1 MPYFT
6 KKPVEIEAELINN
19 DNIEDLAEWCNG
31 VVTLDGLTLEKSI
44 SIYTLEGVM
53 SARVGDY
60 LIRGVNGEFYPCKPD
75 IFAKTY
81 DESCAEQP
89 PLDPNIIEVV
99 SVQDQPDGSAIVN
112 MNIGS
117 DAAKKFIEIGLLKVL
132 KDEARRTLED
142 EIDTNVGC

>member
-6 KKPVEIEAELINN
+6 KKPVEIEAECLTEG
-19 DNIEDLAEWCNG
+19 NIEKIAEWCNAH
-31 VVTLDGLTLEKSI
+31 LKRDQSNSQMYLEI
-44 SIYTLEGVM
+44 WTLEGIM
-53 SARVGDY
+53 QAKIGDW
-60 LIRGVNGEFYPCKPD
+60 IIQGVKGEFYPCRAD
-75 IFAKTY
+75 IFEATY

-89 PLDPNIIEVV
+89 PLDPDIIEVV

-112 MNIGS
+112 VNIGA

-132 KDEARRTLED
+132 TDEAKRTLED